1 MHDQHSKLHAELAR
15 QIRLAKKRMFK
26 RHREGGRIASVG
38 TQFLSEVSNVLSLL
52 NDADLNRETPQA
64 ETISEVLGHSPVQ
77 PSRYTHVTEPR
88 ETPTRLR
95 ENLASAISE
104 LLSNDL
110 CPPRLR
116 NAVINFVTDA
126 PEQEKGGAR

>member
-1 MHDQHSKLHAELAR
+1 MQDQHSKLHAEIAR
-15 QIRLAKKRMFK
+15 QIRLAKQRMFK
-26 RHREGGRIASVG
+26 RHREGGRLASVG
-38 TQFLSEVSNVLSLL
+38 TQFLSEVSNVLNLL
-52 NDADLNRETPQA
+52 NDEMPEADG

-77 PSRYTHVTEPR
+77 PPRYTHVTEPR

-95 ENLASAISE
+95 ENLASAIAE

-116 NAVINFVTDA
+116 DAVRDYVTDA
-126 PEQEKGGAR
+126 PEQEKGGAE